1 MTLQGLNH
9 LTLAVSDLER
19 AWQFYCG
26 VLKARPAARWAGGG
40 YLTLGELWLC
50 LSLDDWQGPP
60 RAGYTHYAFGVEA
73 AAFPAWVD
81 RLQAAGV
88 PCWRDNRSEG
98 ESFYFLDPDGHQ
110 LELHVGSLTS
120 RLAAC
125 RIRPY
130 QDMQFFD

>member
-9 LTLAVSDLER
+9 LTLAVGDLER
-19 AWQFYCG
+19 AWQFYTD
-26 VLKARPAARWAGGG
+26 VLGAKPEARWAAGG
-40 YLTLGELWLC
+40 YLTLGGLWLC
-50 LSLDDWQGPP
+50 LSLDDWQGQPQ
-60 RAGYTHYAFGVEA
+60 AGYTHYAFGVEA
-73 AAFPAWVD
+73 VQFSAWVS

-88 PCWRDNRSEG
+88 PSWRDNRSEG

-110 LELHVGSLTS
+110 LELHVGSLAS